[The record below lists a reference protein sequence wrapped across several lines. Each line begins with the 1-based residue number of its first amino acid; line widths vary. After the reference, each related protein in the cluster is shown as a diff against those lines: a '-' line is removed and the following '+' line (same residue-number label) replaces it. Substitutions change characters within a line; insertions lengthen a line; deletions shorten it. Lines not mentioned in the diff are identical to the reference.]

1 MNDDA
6 AREAAFARA
15 YRTIRTTVE
24 QRMEPGRRLLVGD
37 FTRATGLSPTPVRE
51 ALSRL
56 VGEGLIEE
64 HRGGGYYVPRLDA
77 RDVAE
82 FYALARAMALAA
94 IDQRQSRG
102 GMHRTR
108 RLAASLAE
116 PPLLAES
123 LAAYWLERIAV
134 ASGSLL
140 LASEMRR
147 LSGRMAGIRRAE
159 IVVMTDLAT
168 RLEAIGLMVE
178 REDASGQIGWIE
190 EYCREGEE
198 KAGEIADWL
207 GS

>member
-15 YRTIRTTVE
+15 YRMIRTAIERPTE
-24 QRMEPGRRLLVGD
+24 AGQRLLVGD

-82 FYALARAMALAA
+82 FYALTQALGLAA
-94 IDQRQSRG
+94 IAQRRSG
-102 GMHRTR
+102 SGVHRTR
-108 RLAASLAE
+108 RLAASLTE
-116 PPLLAES
+116 PPLQPEAQ
-123 LAAYWLERIAV
+123 AAYWFERIVV

-140 LASEMRR
+140 LANEMRR

-159 IVVMTDLAT
+159 IVVMPDLAP
-168 RLEAIGLMVE
+168 RLEAITVMID
-178 REDASGQIGWIE
+178 REDSGGLSAWIE
-190 EYCREGEE
+190 EYCHEGQE

-207 GS
+207 AS

>member
-15 YRTIRTTVE
+15 YRMIRTTVE
-24 QRMEPGRRLLVGD
+24 QRTEAGQRLLVGD
-37 FTRATGLSPTPVRE
+37 FTKATGLSPTPVRE
-51 ALSRL
+51 ALWRL

-77 RDVAE
+77 RDVAD
-82 FYALARAMALAA
+82 FYALTRALARAA
-94 IDQRQSRG
+94 IAQRPNGRAT
-102 GMHRTR
+102 HRTR
-108 RLAASLAE
+108 RLAASLSE
-116 PPLLAES
+116 PPPLAEAR
-123 LAAYWLERIAV
+123 AAYWLERIAV

-147 LSGRMAGIRRAE
+147 LNGRMASIRHAE

-168 RLEAIGLMVE
+168 RLASIAAMVE
-178 REDASGQIGWIE
+178 RDDARGLIGWVE
-190 EYCREGEE
+190 EYCREGQE

-207 GS
+207 TS

>member
-15 YRTIRTTVE
+15 YRMIRTKVE
-24 QRMEPGRRLLVGD
+24 QRTEAGHRLLVGD
-37 FTRATGLSPTPVRE
+37 FTQATGLSPTPVRE

-82 FYALARAMALAA
+82 FYALIRALGLAA
-94 IDQRQSRG
+94 ITELQAGRG
-102 GMHRTR
+102 AHRTR

-116 PPLLAES
+116 PPPLAEAR
-123 LAAYWLERIAV
+123 AAYWFERIAV

-140 LASEMRR
+140 LANEMRR
-147 LSGRMAGIRRAE
+147 MSGRMAGIRRAE

-168 RLEAIGLMVE
+168 RLEAIGNMVE
-178 REDASGQIGWIE
+178 LEDARGLMRWID
-190 EYCREGEE
+190 EYCREGQE

-207 GS
+207 TS